1 MSSFNM
7 NGEGESSSSLST
19 NSSQFRLPM
28 SKIKTL
34 MKIGD
39 SEVCATSTEAAFVL
53 SKSTEMFIGNFQ

>member
-1 MSSFNM
+1 
-7 NGEGESSSSLST
+7 
-19 NSSQFRLPM
+19 
-28 SKIKTL
+28 